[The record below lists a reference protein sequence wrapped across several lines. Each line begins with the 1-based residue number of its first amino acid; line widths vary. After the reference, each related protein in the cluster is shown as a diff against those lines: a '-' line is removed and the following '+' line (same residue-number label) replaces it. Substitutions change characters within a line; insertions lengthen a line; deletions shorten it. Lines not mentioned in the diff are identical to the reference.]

1 MKKIY
6 SAPEVLVELIEIENE
21 LMAGSPA
28 LSGSDADKDAE
39 ILSRELGDDL
49 FFDED

>member
-6 SAPEVLVELIEIENE
+6 SAPETHVELVNIEGN

-28 LSGSDADKDAE
+28 LSNTDANNSE
-39 ILSRELGDDL
+39 ILSRELFNDRL
-49 FFDED
+49 FDEE

>member
-6 SAPEVLVELIEIENE
+6 SAPEVLVELINVENC

-28 LSGSDADKDAE
+28 LSDSDANKDLE
-39 ILSRELGDDL
+39 NLSREIFDDRL
-49 FFDED
+49 FDED